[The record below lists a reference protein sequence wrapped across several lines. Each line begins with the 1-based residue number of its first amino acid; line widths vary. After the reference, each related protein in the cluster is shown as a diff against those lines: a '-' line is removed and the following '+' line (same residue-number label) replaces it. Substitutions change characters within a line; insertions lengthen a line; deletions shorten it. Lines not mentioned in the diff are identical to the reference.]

1 MNKKSDAI
9 SVNFSLFVNYL
20 YKLGIVGIDSKDMI
34 GKVEKNIMQNV
45 L

>member
-20 YKLGIVGIDSKDMI
+20 YKLGIVGIESKDMI